1 MIVKRDNQPLSDY
14 LLKILTILVK
24 RADGELRIDA
34 VDMIDDTLDGLSRRY
49 DRDAKQLVLTFL
61 SASTDIIRPEGDK
74 WQEEAIDPHSSLTLN
89 DPRSS
94 TLQPS
99 EPSTK
104 MDSSSSSLL
113 NSQPLSN
120 SHHLSQLDLNQ
131 QLSQPP
137 RVSYQN
143 RSGSTLDDAKIAD
156 LEDYHRKEAAA
167 RLIANFPSTP
177 VTSPSRRPLRVS
189 SQSQQRQPSSAATV
203 VKPVPPSY
211 YKD

>member
-1 MIVKRDNQPLSDY
+1 MIVKPDHQPLSDY

-24 RADGELRIDA
+24 RSNGELRIDA
-34 VDMIDDTLDGLSRRY
+34 VDMIDDTPDGLSRRY

-74 WQEEAIDPHSSLTLN
+74 WQEEAIDPHLSPMLN

-94 TLQPS
+94 TLRPS

-113 NSQPLSN
+113 NSQPLN
-120 SHHLSQLDLNQ
+120 RIDLD
-131 QLSQPP
+131 QPTA
-137 RVSYQN
+137 SYQN

-156 LEDYHRKEAAA
+156 LEDYHRKETAA

-189 SQSQQRQPSSAATV
+189 SQSQQRQPSSAAASSTI

>member
-94 TLQPS
+94 TLRPS

-113 NSQPLSN
+113 NSQPLSQRDLGQQQPI
-120 SHHLSQLDLNQ
+120 SHNLS
-131 QLSQPP
+131 
-137 RVSYQN
+137 RI
-143 RSGSTLDDAKIAD
+143 GSTLDDAKIAD
-156 LEDYHRKEAAA
+156 LEDYHRKEVAA

>member
-24 RADGELRIDA
+24 RSNGELRIDA
-34 VDMIDDTLDGLSRRY
+34 VDMIDDTPDGLSRRY

-74 WQEEAIDPHSSLTLN
+74 WQEEAIDPHLSPMLN

-113 NSQPLSN
+113 NSQLLSRID
-120 SHHLSQLDLNQ
+120 LD
-131 QLSQPP
+131 QPTA
-137 RVSYQN
+137 SYQN

-177 VTSPSRRPLRVS
+177 VISPSRRPLRVS
-189 SQSQQRQPSSAATV
+189 SQSQQRQPSSAAVSSTV